1 MKWGDTC
8 GPSWVLRCPGRGSK
22 THVIVHVFI
31 LGTPGLTALLIGR
44 LGVGPLPTESPVTVR
59 RGYRRYGLP
68 IPLSLPMWVCFWSL
82 CPIAHVLSV
91 HPYTGATLHWSPC
104 SEFCLRNWCG
114 SIASQDLEIASWL
127 FLALCLS
134 VWLSE
139 SDGLW
144 SVHTHTCAHVE

>member
-1 MKWGDTC
+1 MCGELTCSMKWGDTC

-82 CPIAHVLSV
+82 CRGVSVLLQNPSSSWG
-91 HPYTGATLHWSPC
+91 TGSCLSATRLGRRTLH
-104 SEFCLRNWCG
+104 RHARG
-114 SIASQDLEIASWL
+114 SALNEPH
-127 FLALCLS
+127 LALLPSGWHNSCF
-134 VWLSE
+134 
-139 SDGLW
+139 GP
-144 SVHTHTCAHVE
+144 CR